1 VEGDVIEGDAGGGV
15 TEGGMKGGVVPSTS
29 GAGEGETP
37 AGAAATQA
45 EKIIRLITNNVSLSA
60 IRAILID
67 ISLLT

>member
-29 GAGEGETP
+29 GVGEGENP

-45 EKIIRLITNNVSLSA
+45 EKINRLMTNNARFPA

-67 ISLLT
+67 INLLT